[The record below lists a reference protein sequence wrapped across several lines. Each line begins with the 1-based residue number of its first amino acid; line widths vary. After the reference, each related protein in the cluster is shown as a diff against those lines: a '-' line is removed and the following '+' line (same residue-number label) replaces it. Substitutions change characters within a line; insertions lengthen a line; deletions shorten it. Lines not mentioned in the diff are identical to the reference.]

1 VSVTLLFNRVKQ
13 R

>member
-1 VSVTLLFNRVKQ
+1 VVIVESNRVKQ